1 MPVLRAANR
10 GRRGRD
16 ASCARARAPCPPRS
30 PPTTPPPSSLPPSF
44 LTQQDQRLEKLLNA
58 TTFWRPKFLASA
70 GVKILGVS
78 LGQVCVEGGGEGSG
92 VGSKRTGGCAARPPS
107 GAFLHSPPSHPR
119 PPHPPPRPLRPLRC
133 PPPSRGP
140 RLTAPSRG
148 ACVMR
153 WSWTTIFRGP
163 PRWRVSLGAAARN
176 ECVAVRGCCEVG
188 GRGGRSGGL
197 APCQPTHPPT
207 HPLTYIPLPPHTH
220 PQTHTQSRCRSR
232 YSPSSSLA
240 LWRQWSTCCPAPPPC
255 GCAPAVIT
263 SFFLCF

>member
-1 MPVLRAANR
+1 MPLPFGAQ
-10 GRRGRD
+10 
-16 ASCARARAPCPPRS
+16 
-30 PPTTPPPSSLPPSF
+30 SSWPL
-44 LTQQDQRLEKLLNA
+44 
-58 TTFWRPKFLASA
+58 LASRSWGCRWGRCAWREA
-70 GVKILGVS
+70 GR
-78 LGQVCVEGGGEGSG
+78 GQVWGAS
-92 VGSKRTGGCAARPPS
+92 ARVVAPQGPPAERS
-107 GAFLHSPPSHPR
+107 SIRRLHTPAPLT
-119 PPHPPPRPLRPLRC
+119 PPPRPLRPLRC

-176 ECVAVRGCCEVG
+176 ECVAVRGCCEAG

-207 HPLTYIPLPPHTH
+207 HAPAHLHPPPPPNT
-220 PQTHTQSRCRSR
+220 PTNTHTVTMQVKVL
-232 YSPSSSLA
+232 PEQQFGALAPVVNLLSSA
-240 LWRQWSTCCPAPPPC
+240 TTVRVRPCCHYFFL
-255 GCAPAVIT
+255 